1 MLIIRV
7 PMKWRKVEVDL
18 LENEKKNKKRAK
30 SKKLMIIIIVLI
42 VLLLIVS
49 MVLLYMIYEV
59 QRTTLKVSL
68 DRANVNNFASDM
80 FVFEDDKLYVH
91 IMVIINLRNIQRI
104 GIIAT

>member
-18 LENEKKNKKRAK
+18 LENEEFNKKRAK

-59 QRTTLKVSL
+59 QRTTLKSEF
-68 DRANVNNFASDM
+68 R
-80 FVFEDDKLYVH
+80 
-91 IMVIINLRNIQRI
+91 
-104 GIIAT
+104 